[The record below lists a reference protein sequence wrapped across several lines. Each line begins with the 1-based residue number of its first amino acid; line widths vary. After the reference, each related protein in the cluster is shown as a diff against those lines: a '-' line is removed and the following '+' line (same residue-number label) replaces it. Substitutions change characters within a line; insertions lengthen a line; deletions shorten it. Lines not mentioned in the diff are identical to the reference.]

1 METCH
6 RAFWIQGHRTE
17 QSTHCGDLSQS
28 NHEPVIK
35 SKRESRRHS
44 HRDFIPTLRKS
55 QSAGFRV
62 EIMSR
67 FLDWMQNDWS
77 TCFRI
82 QFVLNMCEFEMI
94 SIFLAKI
101 FVITAYLANLLSR
114 DNCKRKTFQSSLY
127 CLGNVESDSVLK
139 PLMIMDSLDPFTR
152 GSSEPA
158 PCSSFSSPK

>member
-1 METCH
+1 MFRKMASVKFTIEIYILSFIYEVLYPEKDGFWRRNVDEVSNTSARGDMMWRAAIVETCH

-17 QSTHCGDLSQS
+17 QSTQCGDLSQS

-67 FLDWMQNDWS
+67 FLDWMQND
-77 TCFRI
+77 
-82 QFVLNMCEFEMI
+82 
-94 SIFLAKI
+94 
-101 FVITAYLANLLSR
+101 
-114 DNCKRKTFQSSLY
+114 
-127 CLGNVESDSVLK
+127 
-139 PLMIMDSLDPFTR
+139 
-152 GSSEPA
+152 
-158 PCSSFSSPK
+158 